1 MKPTTVEYIKQHSAT
16 GQWTGPM
23 VDGVPS
29 FRYDGKVQPV
39 EPFLKQMNI
48 KLTKSN
54 KYTEREENAGMGKS
68 HVGGDTPDVGSGVSE
83 EQE

>member
-1 MKPTTVEYIKQHSAT
+1 MKPTTVEYIKHHSST
-16 GQWTGPM
+16 GVWTGPM
-23 VDGVPS
+23 VDGVAS

-48 KLTKSN
+48 KLAKTN
-54 KYTEREENAGMGKS
+54 KYKEREEYAGMGES

>member
-1 MKPTTVEYIKQHSAT
+1 MKPTTIEYIKHHSAT
-16 GQWTGPM
+16 GHWTGPM

-29 FRYDGKVQPV
+29 IRYGGKVQPV

-48 KLTKSN
+48 KLAKTN
-54 KYTEREENAGMGKS
+54 KYTERVEDAGMGKS